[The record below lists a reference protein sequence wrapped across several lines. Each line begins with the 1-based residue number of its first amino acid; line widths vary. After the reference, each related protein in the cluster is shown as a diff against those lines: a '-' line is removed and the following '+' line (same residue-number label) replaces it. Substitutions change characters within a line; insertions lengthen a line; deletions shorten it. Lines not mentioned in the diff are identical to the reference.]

1 MSAIIKTEN
10 LTKVY
15 KDFWGRP
22 RTQALADMNLEI
34 NEGEIFGLLGP
45 NGSGKTT
52 ALKLMLGLISPTRGN
67 VTLMGKSPKDV
78 SLKSRIGFMP
88 EESYLYR
95 FLNASETLHFYGQLI
110 GLKGGTLSERVDR
123 VLRIVGLDKARTQP
137 LREYSKGM
145 SRRMGLAQVLL
156 KEPELCILDE
166 PTIGLDPVGASEI
179 KDIIRQLKK
188 EGKTVLFSTHL
199 LSEAEPICDRIGI
212 LYQGRL
218 ITMGALQDLLGLRD
232 EIELVV
238 KGIPREGEEEIR
250 DFVQR
255 RGGSLVS
262 LARAREK
269 LEEFYIRT
277 VSRKNL
283 ANHLEMK

>member
-1 MSAIIKTEN
+1 MSVVIKTEN

-15 KDFWGRP
+15 KNFWGRP
-22 RTQALADMNLEI
+22 KTQALVGLNLEI
-34 NEGEIFGLLGP
+34 HKGEIFGLLGP

-52 ALKLMLGLISPTRGN
+52 ALKLMLGLIFPTKGK
-67 VTLMGKSPKDV
+67 VSLMGKSPRDV

-95 FLNASETLHFYGQLI
+95 FLNASETLRFYGQLL
-110 GLKGGTLSERVDR
+110 GLKGKILNERVDR
-123 VLRIVGLDKARTQP
+123 VLNIVGLDKVRSQP

-166 PTIGLDPVGASEI
+166 PTIGLDPVGAGEI

-199 LSEAEPICDRIGI
+199 LSEAEPLCNRIGI
-212 LYQGRL
+212 LYEGRL
-218 ITMGALQDLLGLRD
+218 VTMGAVQDLLELRD
-232 EIELVV
+232 EVEVVV
-238 KGIPREGEEEIR
+238 KGLDKEGEEGIKEFLR
-250 DFVQR
+250 SH
-255 RGGSLVS
+255 GGSLIS
-262 LARAREK
+262 FTHAKEK

-277 VSRKNL
+277 VQK
-283 ANHLEMK
+283 

>member
-1 MSAIIKTEN
+1 MSIIKTEN

-22 RTQALADMNLEI
+22 KTRALTELNLEI
-34 NEGEIFGLLGP
+34 NKGEIFGLLGP

-52 ALKLMLGLISPTRGN
+52 ALKLMLGLITPTKGKAS
-67 VTLMGKSPKDV
+67 VMGKSPRDI
-78 SLKSRIGFMP
+78 SLKSKIGFMP

-95 FLNASETLHFYGQLI
+95 FLNASETLCLYGQLI
-110 GLKGGTLSERVDR
+110 GLKGKELNNRIDR
-123 VLRIVGLDKARTQP
+123 VLNIVGLDRVRSQP

-166 PTIGLDPVGASEI
+166 PTIGLDPIGAGEI
-179 KDIIRQLKK
+179 KDIIRELKK
-188 EGKTVLFSTHL
+188 QGTTILFSTHI

-212 LYQGRL
+212 LHSGKL
-218 ITMGALQDLLGLRD
+218 ITMGSLDDLLEVRD
-232 EIELVV
+232 EVV
-238 KGIPREGEEEIR
+238 VRKRET
-250 DFVQR
+250 
-255 RGGSLVS
+255 
-262 LARAREK
+262 

-277 VSRKNL
+277 LK
-283 ANHLEMK
+283 K

>member
-1 MSAIIKTEN
+1 MSVVIETQN

-22 RTQALADMNLEI
+22 RTQALVDLNLQI
-34 NEGEIFGLLGP
+34 NKGEIFGLLGP

-52 ALKLMLGLISPTRGN
+52 ALKLMLGLISPTKGR
-67 VTLMGKSPKDV
+67 VTVMEKSPRDI
-78 SLKSRIGFMP
+78 SLKFRLGFMP

-95 FLNASETLHFYGQLI
+95 FLNASETLYFYGELL
-110 GLKGGTLSERVDR
+110 GLKGKILSDRVER
-123 VLRIVGLDKARTQP
+123 VLRTVGLDKVKTQA

-166 PTIGLDPVGASEI
+166 PTIGLDPVGTAEI

-212 LYQGRL
+212 LYNGRL
-218 ITMGALQDLLGLRD
+218 ITVGALQDLLGLRD
-232 EIELVV
+232 EIEIVV
-238 KGIPREGEEEIR
+238 KGISKEGEEGLKSFIES
-250 DFVQR
+250 
-255 RGGSLVS
+255 RGGELI
-262 LARAREK
+262 AFTRAREK

-277 VSRKNL
+277 VRK
-283 ANHLEMK
+283 

>member
-1 MSAIIKTEN
+1 MDTVIKTEN

-15 KDFWGRP
+15 KDFWGRSK
-22 RTQALADMNLEI
+22 THALSGLSLEI
-34 NEGEIFGLLGP
+34 KRGEIFGLLGP

-52 ALKLMLGLISPTRGN
+52 ALKLMLGLISPTKGRA
-67 VTLMGKSPKDV
+67 VVLGKSPRDIK
-78 SLKSRIGFMP
+78 LKSRIGFMP

-95 FLNASETLHFYGQLI
+95 FLNADETLHLYGQLL
-110 GLKGGTLSERVDR
+110 GLKGNALKEKIDR
-123 VLRIVGLDKARTQP
+123 VLELVGLENARKQP

-166 PTIGLDPVGASEI
+166 PTIGLDPVGAGEI

-188 EGKTVLFSTHL
+188 DGKTVLFSTHL

-212 LYQGRL
+212 LYEGKL
-218 ITMGALQDLLGLRD
+218 ITLGHLDELLELRD
-232 EIELVV
+232 EIEIIA
-238 KGIPREGEEEIR
+238 KGIDKDKEKPIL
-250 DFVQR
+250 DFIQSQ
-255 RGGSLVS
+255 GGALVS
-262 LARAREK
+262 LRQAKEK

-277 VSRKNL
+277 IRK
-283 ANHLEMK
+283 